1 MALNMTTFAAALKQ
15 HYTDEKI
22 ENMVYKDNPFLA
34 MIAKYEDFG
43 GENLKL
49 PVKYG
54 LPMGRSATFADAV
67 SSETA
72 Q

>member
-34 MIAKYEDFG
+34 MLSKYEDFG
-43 GENLKL
+43 RK
-49 PVKYG
+49 P
-54 LPMGRSATFADAV
+54 
-67 SSETA
+67 
-72 Q
+72 